1 MVVHEGYLAN
11 LKEEGKA
18 NIKHLGKKVH
28 SSPPSSDTRPT
39 QSRRTVKRREGKGK
53 ERKGKER

>member
-18 NIKHLGKKVH
+18 NIKHLGKKGH

-39 QSRRTVKRREGKGK
+39 QSQNGEEKGK
-53 ERKGKER
+53 DRKG